1 MPAIAKETENS
12 GAIVETRKAFRGLSS
27 ARAPC
32 KKQPQS
38 HPETKKSIP

>member
-1 MPAIAKETENS
+1 MPAIAKEPGIR

-27 ARAPC
+27 TRAPC